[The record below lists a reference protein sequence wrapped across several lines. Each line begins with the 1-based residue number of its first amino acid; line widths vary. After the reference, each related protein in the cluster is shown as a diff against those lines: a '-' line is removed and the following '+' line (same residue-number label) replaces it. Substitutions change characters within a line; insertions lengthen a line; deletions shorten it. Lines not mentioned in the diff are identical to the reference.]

1 MHSSG
6 PSTISL
12 LLVGWC
18 AGVLATVATPW
29 LPGVVAGLFVMAA
42 LLTAALW
49 RRWWFMAA
57 SLGGAAFALVAVQ
70 GALQQRLQPC
80 ADGAFAVV
88 TGRVVSLPARD
99 LRQTR
104 FELEVESWEIRAG
117 CGSLRPG
124 KVRLTWYRA
133 PDIAPGERWR
143 VLVRLRAP
151 RGLVNAGAFDYERW
165 LLANRI
171 DATGSV
177 QSGVMLDDGAGS
189 RWGRWRLR
197 TRDAIARMDLREGG
211 ILLALLTGDG
221 ALIDDER
228 WRLFRATGTIHLMV
242 ISGLH
247 LGLVGGLGMLSVRT
261 LLVLFPAAC
270 VRWPARQQACIGAL
284 AAVTLYGFCAGWGL
298 PVRRA
303 WIMTVVGLV
312 WFMLRRRVHPW
323 YPFWI
328 AMAVILAVEPLAP
341 LAPGFWLSF
350 GAVGVLLA
358 WFVPRP
364 AQGGTVRTLVR
375 AQLILFFCMV
385 PLLLATVG
393 ELPLLAP
400 FANLAAVP
408 VVTIAIVPLV
418 LLGGMAVQLVPHA
431 GEWLLQWPDLI
442 AGGLV
447 HVLREIAVRDGAQ
460 VVLDVGS
467 LPVLVAFAGS
477 GLLLLP
483 LPGHWR
489 VLALVLM
496 AVLLPRLPPA
506 PPFGEFRVR
515 VLDVGQGLSVLVETT
530 RHRAIFDAGP
540 RYVSGFDLGETVVVP
555 AVRRSGGRA
564 VDILVLS
571 HGHVDHTG
579 GAEAIHRA
587 LRVRRWI
594 AGAGFERLPDEHAC
608 RAGDRWQWDG
618 VVFEILYPEEPRRLT
633 ANDGSCVLWI
643 GNGSRSVV
651 LPGDIEAR
659 AEAALV
665 ALGTPG
671 AIDLLVAP
679 HHGSRTSSTSL
690 FLGALSPHTVVV
702 SNGHRNRYG
711 HPHDEVMARYRA
723 IGARVYTTAESGA
736 IVWDSAQP
744 DRIIELRRARR
755 GYWRAAG
762 GAGPAGSV
770 GAAGD

>member
-1 MHSSG
+1 
-6 PSTISL
+6 
-12 LLVGWC
+12 
-18 AGVLATVATPW
+18 
-29 LPGVVAGLFVMAA
+29 LPGAVAGLFVIAG

-49 RRWWFMAA
+49 RRWWFLVA
-57 SLGGAAFALVAVQ
+57 SLGGAAFALVVVH

-80 ADGAFAVV
+80 AEGAYAAV
-88 TGRVVSLPARD
+88 TGRIASLPTSD

-104 FELEVESWEIRAG
+104 FELLIDSWEIRAG
-117 CGSLRPG
+117 CAPLRPR

-133 PDIAPGERWR
+133 PDMAPGERWR
-143 VLVRLRAP
+143 VLVRLRTP

-165 LLANRI
+165 LLAHRI

-177 QSGVMLDDGAGS
+177 HSGVMLGDGAGS

-197 TRDAIARMDLREGG
+197 TRDAIATMELRERG

-221 ALIDDER
+221 ALIDDDR

-247 LGLVGGLGMLSVRT
+247 LGLVGGLGMLLVRAT
-261 LLVLFPAAC
+261 LLLVPAAC
-270 VRWPARQQACIGAL
+270 ARWPAREQACIGAL
-284 AAVTLYGFCAGWGL
+284 VAVTVYGFGAGWGL

-303 WIMTVVGLV
+303 WIMTGVGLV

-328 AMAVILAVEPLAP
+328 AMALILAVEPLAP

-350 GAVGVLLA
+350 GAVAVLLA

-364 AQGGTVRTLVR
+364 VQGGTVLGLLR
-375 AQLILFFCMV
+375 AQLVLFFCMA
-385 PLLLATVG
+385 PLLLATIG

-400 FANLAAVP
+400 FANLVAVP
-408 VVTIAIVPLV
+408 VVTIVIVPLV
-418 LLGGMAVQLVPHA
+418 LLGGIALQLAPNA
-431 GEWLLQWPDLI
+431 GEWLLQWPDLT
-442 AGGLV
+442 AEWLV
-447 HVLREIAVRDGAQ
+447 RLLREIAQRG
-460 VVLDVGS
+460 GS
-467 LPVLVAFAGS
+467 LTVMDVPLLAVLVAVAGS

-489 VLALVLM
+489 ILALVLVF
-496 AVLLPRLPPA
+496 VLLPRFPPPPA
-506 PPFGEFRVR
+506 FGEFRVR
-515 VLDVGQGLSVLVETT
+515 VLDVGQGLSVLVETA

-540 RYVSGFDLGETVVVP
+540 RYASGFDLGEAVVVP
-555 AVRRSGGRA
+555 SARSAGARA
-564 VDILVLS
+564 IDVLVLS

-618 VVFEILYPEEPRRLT
+618 VAFEILYPEEPRRLS

-643 GNGSRSVV
+643 GNGSRSAV
-651 LPGDIEAR
+651 LPGDIETR

-665 ALGTPG
+665 AAGVRG
-671 AIDLLVAP
+671 AIDLLIAP
-679 HHGSRTSSTSL
+679 HHGSRTSSTSAL
-690 FLGALSPHTVVV
+690 LAALSPHTVVV

-711 HPHDEVMARYRA
+711 HPHDEVMARYHG

-736 IVWDSAQP
+736 IVWESAQP
-744 DRIIELRRARR
+744 GHIVELRQARR
-755 GYWRAAG
+755 SYWRAAG